1 MMLGQSSSLT
11 EQQQILRCMGLML
24 ILTLYPSARPFPMG
38 PAFGVVEQKRPCGE
52 TLAMSSAFY
61 SITCQ

>member
-11 EQQQILRCMGLML
+11 EQQQILCMGLML
-24 ILTLYPSARPFPMG
+24 ILTLHPSARPFPMG

-52 TLAMSSAFY
+52 TLAMSL
-61 SITCQ
+61 